1 MGAVDKHSP
10 GLRPTDRSSRK
21 KINLPVLWGTLCQRS
36 KMVLPQV
43 NLSAKEPLENVVLS
57 DEPLPGKDGTLEFP
71 AIVTAT
77 PAPRVTTRQRRPCNR
92 TRRIVTTVS
101 LLVMV
106 AVVATVGMM
115 MAKHM
120 RHRRKHMH
128 CKYGRHN
135 LPEHVTVDHDN
146 QLIHV
151 KHEQDQQNALPTM
164 EVLHEYNRRMVAYKN
179 VDKKVCYIDRLD
191 ETFSQGYERWEAYEN
206 KARDEKT
213 MRVISK
219 VPIEQIVVKHVLD
232 VHIEEHC
239 RDATHF
245 WVMEINE
252 QEITQDM
259 EIVRF

>member
-1 MGAVDKHSP
+1 MGDQAGTKS
-10 GLRPTDRSSRK
+10 
-21 KINLPVLWGTLCQRS
+21 IYLWSVETLCQRS

-101 LLVMV
+101 LLVM
-106 AVVATVGMM
+106 
-115 MAKHM
+115 
-120 RHRRKHMH
+120 
-128 CKYGRHN
+128 
-135 LPEHVTVDHDN
+135 VTVDHDN

-239 RDATHF
+239 RDASHF